1 MIAMPLCQA
10 QGHCHMEDSMEREIL
25 WNGVSLH
32 NPQDQFRLGT
42 DSMVLAD
49 FVHPKKSARVCDLG
63 CGVGA
68 ISMMLLATDPT
79 LQVTGVEIQE
89 ESARLAEENAKF
101 NSLPF
106 TAICGDLRNIR
117 NLLPHGGFDV
127 VVSNPPYFS
136 PQNPATDAPSL
147 RTARTEETCTSEDVC
162 KAGAWLLQTGG
173 KMCLVHRPER
183 LADVLCALRENR
195 LEPKRIQFFR
205 HSETSKRSLFLVE
218 AVRDAKAGLTLLED
232 LILYDALGNP
242 TEDFCRIYHK

>member
-1 MIAMPLCQA
+1 MNAVPLCQA
-10 QGHCHMEDSMEREIL
+10 QGHCHMEERMEREIL

-32 NPQDQFRLGT
+32 NPSNQFRLGT

-63 CGVGA
+63 CGGGA

-89 ESARLAEENAKF
+89 DTARMAEENAKF

-106 TAICGDLRNIR
+106 TAICGDLREIR
-117 NLLPHGGFDV
+117 TLLPHGGFDIV
-127 VVSNPPYFS
+127 VCNPPYFS
-136 PQNPATDAPSL
+136 PQNPAATDLSL
-147 RTARTEETCTSEDVC
+147 RTARTEETCTLEDVC

-173 KMCLVHRPER
+173 RICLVHRPER
-183 LADVLCALRENR
+183 LTDVLCALREHK
-195 LEPKRIQFFR
+195 LEPKRLQFVR
-205 HSETSKRSLFLVE
+205 HSAESKRSLLLVE
-218 AVRDAKAGLTLLED
+218 GVRDAKAGLSLPDD
-232 LILYDALGNP
+232 LILYDAFGNP